1 MNSNDSKELGK
12 FFDFYDF
19 LYKMNPVVFAY
30 VPTELKLLL
39 SRATQLANEQNLPLQ
54 EMVSFSKTMVPSLY
68 KPVLFFAEMIANQRE
83 SFKADVNLNDL
94 YDLVN

>member
-1 MNSNDSKELGK
+1 VKLVTGLLLKRNIKTAANLVNSSDSKELGK

-39 SRATQLANEQNLPLQ
+39 ARATQLA
-54 EMVSFSKTMVPSLY
+54 
-68 KPVLFFAEMIANQRE
+68 
-83 SFKADVNLNDL
+83 
-94 YDLVN
+94 